1 MRDLAFVG
9 FLVAL
14 LLFGLKRPFLLVLGY
29 AYIDIV
35 APQRHSYYLLNS
47 VPISQIFFIA
57 AVVGWAVSGD
67 KSQMRVAPRQILLM
81 MLLAWAGWTTL
92 HADFPIEA
100 MEKWDWVWKSLAFA
114 IFLPFTLR
122 TRLRLEALLLFM
134 TLSAGTIVIIGGIK
148 TLMAGGGY
156 GVLNLGVDNNSGLY
170 EGSIIS
176 TLAIA
181 LIPIILFLMRF
192 GTIFP
197 PDWRVKLFG
206 FALIFA
212 CLLIPIGTEARTGLV
227 CIAVLAVLMLR
238 KTKRRFLY
246 LALIAAAGTVAIP
259 FLPSSFSQRMDTIT
273 AYQGDNSAGTRLAV
287 WRWTWDYVQDHPLGG
302 GFDAYRGNRLA
313 YETTRVERVGGV
325 ERVVSATQV
334 DEARAYHSSYFE
346 MLGEQGWPGFIM
358 WMTLNLAGLFR
369 MEVLRRRYLRSGGD
383 RAWIAPM
390 ATALQSAHI
399 IYLVGSLFLG
409 IAFQSFVYMWIGV
422 QIGLDNYCARMRRQE
437 EKKPWI
443 LPNGGTP
450 PSADAAGVPV

>member
-9 FLVAL
+9 FLAAL
-14 LLFGLKRPFLLVLGY
+14 LAFGLKRPFIFVLGY

-35 APQRHSYYLLNS
+35 SPQRHSYYLLNA

-57 AVVGWAVSGD
+57 ALLGWVIADD
-67 KSQMRVAPRQILLM
+67 KSRMRVAPRQILLAL
-81 MLLAWAGWTTL
+81 LLAWAGWTTL
-92 HADFPIEA
+92 HADFPVEA
-100 MEKWDWVWKSLAFA
+100 LEKWDWAWKSLAFA

-122 TRLRLEALLLFM
+122 TRLRMEALLLFM
-134 TLSAGTIVIIGGIK
+134 TLSAAAIVIIGGLK
-148 TLMAGGGY
+148 TVMAGGGY

-192 GTIFP
+192 GTVFP
-197 PDWRVKLFG
+197 PDWRVKTFG

-246 LALIAAAGTVAIP
+246 IAMLGAAAAIAIP
-259 FLPSSFSQRMDTIT
+259 FLPSSFSQRMDTI
-273 AYQGDNSAGTRLAV
+273 AGYQGDNSAGTRIAV

-302 GFDAYRGNRLA
+302 GFDAYLGNRLV
-313 YETTRVERVGGV
+313 YQTTRVERVGEV
-325 ERVVSATQV
+325 DRVVSATQI

-346 MLGEQGWPGFIM
+346 MLGEQGWPGFVM
-358 WMTLNLAGLFR
+358 WMALNLAGLVR
-369 MEVLRRRYLRSGGD
+369 MEVLRRRYLRSEGD

-422 QIGLDNYCARMRRQE
+422 QIGLDNYCGRIRRE
-437 EKKPWI
+437 EQKAPWI
-443 LPNGGTP
+443 SPPNGKDP
-450 PSADAAGVPV
+450 PRPAEALA